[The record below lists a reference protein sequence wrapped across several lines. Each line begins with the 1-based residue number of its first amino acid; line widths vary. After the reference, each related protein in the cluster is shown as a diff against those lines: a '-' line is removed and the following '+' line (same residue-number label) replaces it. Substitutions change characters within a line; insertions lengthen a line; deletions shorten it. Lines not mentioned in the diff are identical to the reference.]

1 MTAADAQPA
10 LQQALHQTLQQRL
23 AALSPDQRER
33 LLQQLAARGQV
44 LPPAVAAGADAVS
57 PDAHELEGHD
67 ASAGE
72 AETHE
77 PLPLTPAQQQL
88 WVLHRLQPDSSAYH
102 IAFAWRL
109 AQPLDAARLDAAL
122 QALVQRHGALRCG
135 FETAADGSP
144 RQRLWPQ
151 VASPLQQA
159 VFDGDHASDDALGA
173 HLERYAQA
181 PFALQRPPLLRVQL
195 LQLPDGRQ
203 LLAWVL
209 HHLVADGWSRG
220 LLMRELSALYAGQ
233 PLPPLRHGHTAS
245 QRAQLHWLASAEA
258 DAQAAWW
265 RQRLAGLQ
273 PLALPLDR
281 PHQADS
287 DWRSGTVQQRLAG
300 VGPRVAAAAAACG
313 ATPFMLLM
321 TVFQL
326 LLWRWTGRRDLAI
339 GVPVAGR
346 QAAGDAALIGFFVNT
361 LVLRTQGPA
370 AGRVSDWVDAVKRSA
385 ADAFD
390 HAQLPLARVIEAV
403 GAAREPGR
411 APLVELMFQHQGGSY
426 GAQNTDRPEVLGQA
440 VQQWL
445 LPPAHT
451 KFDLTWHVLERGA
464 DLQLAVEYRSALF
477 DPARIQRLLD
487 HFQRLLHAVLAD
499 PRRPL
504 ATLPLHSAAE
514 RAQLQRWQTA
524 PPRAPAPWRSVL
536 QGFAAQMARTPDAPA
551 VATPDGVALSYRSL
565 DQASNALARALR
577 ARGVGPETIVG
588 LCLPRV
594 PLLMVAFWA
603 VWKAGAAWLALDP
616 VLPASRLRY
625 MARDAGVRGVLV
637 LDADAARLQDAAVSE
652 AGDDDGA
659 ALPLWPLRAD
669 AHDGLDAL
677 GPAPAAESADTSAA
691 DAGAAPP
698 LHPQQLAYVLYT
710 SGSTGRPKGT
720 LLPHAGLSHY
730 LQWCVDAY
738 PLTQGRG
745 APVNSSIGFDATLT
759 GLFAPL
765 WVGGCVTLLPD
776 SGSADTLD
784 ALATAM
790 DAGHSI
796 VKLTPAHMN
805 ALLPLLQARPPDP
818 ARLPRAFVIGGEALS
833 EAHVEG
839 WRRLA
844 PQLALINEYGPTETV
859 VGCCVHTVG
868 ADDRGAL
875 PIGRPITGARLY
887 VLDETLQPVPAGAV
901 GELYIGGAGMAR
913 GYLGRPAL
921 TAERFLPDPH
931 ADAADGA
938 DTADTT
944 AARKVG
950 ATMYRTG
957 DLARWGDDGVL
968 HFLGRADQQ
977 LKLRGHRIEAGE
989 VETAL
994 VQHAGVAEAVVD
1006 LRRIGT
1012 ADVLLAWVRV
1022 ADGQALPAD
1031 WRARLAHW
1039 LPAYMLPSQLRVLP
1053 TLPLTANGKV
1063 DRAALPL
1070 PAAAALEAPGDTT
1083 AIGADADPRLQ
1094 QLHAIWCAVLQR
1106 PQISPEA
1113 NFFDLGGDSVA
1124 AMQIVARAHQAG
1136 WRLSPAAV
1144 FQHQT
1149 LAAQAAALE
1158 AAHDAGVQ
1166 AEAPPADGEAAVLA
1180 PAQWGFFE
1188 RVRAGEL
1195 PQPAHWNQ
1203 SLLLD
1208 VDPAL
1213 DPDHLAQA
1221 LQALVQRHAS
1231 LRLHFAPAAEG
1242 NTDSPPAWAAVHGNA
1257 VWPLQQR
1264 SLAAV
1269 ADADLPTA
1277 LDEVLRE
1284 AQAGLDLAA
1293 GRLLAA
1299 WWLPLGGEQGRRGTR
1314 LLLVAHHL
1322 LVDGLSW
1329 RLLLAD
1335 LAVAL
1340 ANPHSERTVDA
1351 APAQARW
1358 SARLQ
1363 AQAGALQRELPYWQA
1378 MLQPLP
1384 AWPQTAAAA
1393 TEASARDSRPDPLPA
1408 ELLTAAAA
1416 ALGARADELL
1426 LTALA
1431 QTLQQWQ
1438 RTPALLLDLE
1448 SHGRGLDGVGID
1460 DTTLDAAQAA
1470 EAAALARC
1478 VGWLTACWPLR
1489 LALPVGAPQRQLQA
1503 VREALAAVPQRGL
1516 GFGVL
1521 RQQGLLPR
1529 SPAPVSFNHLGV
1541 VDSPGLGPLRG
1552 LAPEPLP
1559 AQRAPDAARA
1569 YLLEVVSWQQQG
1581 QLHLLW
1587 RHDAR
1592 LGAGTV
1598 DALARRMR
1606 AQLQSLLALAAI
1618 APPVSSAPSTPS
1630 AA

>member
-1 MTAADAQPA
+1 MSD
-10 LQQALHQTLQQRL
+10 LQQRL
-23 AALSPDQRER
+23 AALSPAQRVR
-33 LLQQLAARGQV
+33 LEQALAARGQV
-44 LPPAVAAGADAVS
+44 LPPAQPVL
-57 PDAHELEGHD
+57 PDDEL
-67 ASAGE
+67 
-72 AETHE
+72 E

-88 WVLHRLQPDSSAYH
+88 WVLHQLQPDSSAYH

-109 AQPLDAARLDAAL
+109 TQPLDADRLEAAL
-122 QALVQRHGALRCG
+122 MALLQRHGALRCG
-135 FETAADGSP
+135 FEPAADGTP

-151 VASPLQQA
+151 VHSPLQRA
-159 VFDGDHASDDALGA
+159 AFDGDRPSDEALA
-173 HLERYAQA
+173 LHLERYAQA
-181 PFALQRPPLLRVQL
+181 PFDLQRPPLLRVQL
-195 LQLPDGRQ
+195 LQLPDGSQ

-233 PLPPLRHGHTAS
+233 TLPPLVHKHSAS
-245 QRAQLHWLASAEA
+245 QRAQLRWLASAEA
-258 DAQAAWW
+258 DRQAAWW
-265 RQRLAGLQ
+265 RQRLAGVQ
-273 PLALPLDR
+273 PLPLPLDR

-287 DWRSGTVQQRLAG
+287 DWRSGTVQHRLAG

-346 QAAGDAALIGFFVNT
+346 QGEGDAALIGFFVNT
-361 LVLRTQGPA
+361 LVLRTEGPA
-370 AGRVSDWVDAVKRSA
+370 QGRVSDWVDAVKRSA

-426 GAQNTDRPEVLGQA
+426 GAQNTDRPDLLGQT

-464 DLQLAVEYRSALF
+464 DLQLAVEFRQALF
-477 DPARIQRLLD
+477 DVARIQRLLD
-487 HFQRLLHAVLAD
+487 HFGRLLNAVLDD

-504 ATLPLHSAAE
+504 ATLPMLSPAE
-514 RAQLQRWQTA
+514 RTALQQWQSG
-524 PPRAPAPWRSVL
+524 PQRAPAAWRSVL
-536 QGFAAQMARTPDAPA
+536 HHFAAQVARTPDAAA
-551 VATPDGVALSYRSL
+551 VATPEGVALSYRQL
-565 DQASNALARALR
+565 DRASDQLAQALR
-577 ARGVGPETIVG
+577 ARGVGTEAIVG

-594 PLLMVAFWA
+594 PLLMVAFFA

-616 VLPASRLRY
+616 ALPASRLRY
-625 MARDAGVRGVLV
+625 MARDAGARQVLV
-637 LDADAARLQDAAVSE
+637 LDADAAALQGTGHE
-652 AGDDDGA
+652 AGDVEGPP
-659 ALPLWPLRAD
+659 LPLWPLMPDVRD
-669 AHDGLDAL
+669 WL
-677 GPAPAAESADTSAA
+677 GGAAEEATAAAAA
-691 DAGAAPP
+691 D

-765 WVGGCVTLLPD
+765 WVGGCVTLLPE
-776 SGSADTLD
+776 SGAAETLD

-805 ALLPLLQARPPDP
+805 ALAPLLQARPPDP

-833 EAHVEG
+833 EAHVEW
-839 WRRLA
+839 WRRQLPA
-844 PQLALINEYGPTETV
+844 LALINEYGPTETV
-859 VGCCVHTVG
+859 VGCCVHTVT
-868 ADDRGAL
+868 ADDSGAM

-887 VLDETLQPVPAGAV
+887 LLDETLQPVPPGAV

-913 GYLGRPAL
+913 GYLGRAAL
-921 TAERFLPDPH
+921 TAERFMPDLY
-931 ADAADGA
+931 AEAGE
-938 DTADTT
+938 
-944 AARKVG
+944 RG
-950 ATMYRTG
+950 ATMYRSG

-994 VQHAGVAEAVVD
+994 VRHAGVAEAVVD
-1006 LRRIGT
+1006 IRRLGA
-1012 ADVLLAWVRV
+1012 ADALLAWVRLGQ
-1022 ADGQALPAD
+1022 DQALPTD
-1031 WRARLAHW
+1031 WRARLAQW
-1039 LPAYMLPSQLRVLP
+1039 LPPYMLPAQVLVLP
-1053 TLPLTANGKV
+1053 ALPLTANGKV

-1070 PAAAALEAPGDTT
+1070 PATDGADEIDLADG
-1083 AIGADADPRLQ
+1083 IGSDADPLLQ
-1094 QLHAIWCAVLQR
+1094 QLHAIWCAVLQK
-1106 PQISPEA
+1106 PHIAADA

-1136 WRLSPAAV
+1136 LVLSPAAV

-1149 LAAQAAALE
+1149 LAAQAAVLQR
-1158 AAHDAGVQ
+1158 AAVVADV
-1166 AEAPPADGEAAVLA
+1166 PPADGVPAVLA
-1180 PAQWGFFE
+1180 PAQWAFFE
-1188 RVRAGEL
+1188 RVQAGEL
-1195 PQPAHWNQ
+1195 PQPGHWNQ

-1213 DPDHLAQA
+1213 SPVQLAGA
-1221 LQALVQRHAS
+1221 LQSLLRRHAS
-1231 LRLHFAPAAEG
+1231 LRLRFMPGANG
-1242 NTDSPPAWAAVHGNA
+1242 AWTAVHGPA
-1257 VWPLQQR
+1257 DWPLHEQ
-1264 SLAAV
+1264 SFAET
-1269 ADADLPTA
+1269 ADADLPAA
-1277 LDEVLRE
+1277 LAAQLRQ
-1284 AQAGLDLAA
+1284 AQASLDLAT
-1293 GRLLAA
+1293 GRLLVA
-1299 WWLPLGGEQGRRGTR
+1299 WWLPLGAGRGAR

-1335 LAVAL
+1335 LATAL
-1340 ANPHSERTVDA
+1340 ASDVASQP

-1363 AQAGALQRELPYWQA
+1363 AQAGALQREQPYWQS
-1378 MLQPLP
+1378 MLEPVP
-1384 AWPQTAAAA
+1384 AWPQAATTA
-1393 TEASARDSRPDPLPA
+1393 TEASARESRPDPLPA
-1408 ELLTAAAA
+1408 ADLARAAQ

-1438 RTPALLLDLE
+1438 RAPALLLDLE
-1448 SHGRGLDGVGID
+1448 SHGRGLDGLAID
-1460 DTTLDAAQAA
+1460 DAALDRAQDA
-1470 EAAALARC
+1470 EAAALART
-1478 VGWLTACWPLR
+1478 VGWFTACWPLR
-1489 LALPVGAPQRQLQA
+1489 LALPAGAPQRQLQA
-1503 VREALAAVPQRGL
+1503 VRDALAAVPQRGL

-1521 RQQGLLPR
+1521 RQQGQLPR
-1529 SPAPVSFNHLGV
+1529 SPAPVSFNHLGQ
-1541 VDSPGLGPLRG
+1541 VDSAGLGPLRG
-1552 LAPEPLP
+1552 LAPEVLP
-1559 AQRAPDAARA
+1559 AQRAPSAARA
-1569 YLLEVVSWQQQG
+1569 YLLEVVSWTQQD

-1587 RHDAR
+1587 RHDQR
-1592 LGAGTV
+1592 LSASTV

-1606 AQLQSLLALAAI
+1606 AQLQSLLALA
-1618 APPVSSAPSTPS
+1618 P
-1630 AA
+1630 